1 MFRLAVG
8 APWGRRPCLPHPPRS
23 GTRSPARR
31 PCKPCAFQ
39 IDRRHHLELQ
49 WQRQAEQDALL
60 AGVPAALQSGRVL
73 EVQSLQHLERI
84 LEAASGQLVVL
95 TVYSRSCGICKAVLR
110 ELEAVCA
117 ESRQQRARIVFLRHD
132 LHDAFDWPSDVA
144 RMYTIKSAPRFLF
157 FVDGALVRTAS
168 IADSRRMAHGSRTEV
183 QRVLELEHRR
193 LRGTLWELLVK
204 NAPSARR

>member
-1 MFRLAVG
+1 M
-8 APWGRRPCLPHPPRS
+8 
-23 GTRSPARR
+23 
-31 PCKPCAFQ
+31 
-39 IDRRHHLELQ
+39 ELQ
-49 WQRQAEQDALL
+49 WQRQVEQDALL
-60 AGVPAALQSGRVL
+60 AAVPAALQSGGVL
-73 EVQSLQHLERI
+73 EVQSLPHLERI

-110 ELEAVCA
+110 ELEAVCR

-144 RMYTIKSAPRFLF
+144 RMYALKSAPRFLF

-168 IADSRRMAHGSRTEV
+168 IADSRRIAHGSRTQVE
-183 QRVLELEHRR
+183 RVLEMEHRR
-193 LRGTLWELLVK
+193 LRDTLWELLVK